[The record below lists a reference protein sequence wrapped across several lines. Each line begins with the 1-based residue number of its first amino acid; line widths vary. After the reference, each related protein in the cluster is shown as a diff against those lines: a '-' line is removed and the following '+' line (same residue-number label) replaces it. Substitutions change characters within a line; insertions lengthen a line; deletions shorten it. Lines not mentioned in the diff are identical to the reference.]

1 MQRIIFFT
9 KYTSK
14 GPSSRYRTYQYLD
27 DFKKE
32 YSCLVFPFFDDEYI
46 DRLYAG
52 CSVSFLKILYYYLRR
67 IWYLLSKPQKKDI
80 VFVEYELIPY
90 FFAWAEFYLKL
101 RGIKYI
107 VDYDDAIFHNY
118 DESNNALVRFF
129 LKSKIPKVMRLANH
143 VITGSP
149 YLTTFTTKY
158 NKQVTEIPTSVPMKK
173 YERVEHSD
181 AKNSFV
187 VGWIGTRST
196 SNNLL
201 LIKDALKE
209 FSNRHSDVVFQ
220 FVGIDDRTAKILGV
234 VPVKWEEEIEAR
246 LLSSFSVGIMPLV
259 DNDFNKGKCGF
270 KLIQYMACGLPTIST
285 PLEANLK
292 INRNKNN
299 LHATTNQEW
308 FNAFEQVY
316 NNQSDFAKIGES
328 NRKDI
333 ANYYSVE
340 ANAPIYKIIFRN
352 LITIENCEKND

>member
-27 DFKKE
+27 EFKKE
-32 YSCLVFPFFDDEYI
+32 YSCLVFPFFDDDYI

-52 CSVSFLKILYYYLRR
+52 RSTSFRKILYYYLRR
-67 IWYLLSKPQKKDI
+67 IWHLLSKPKKNDI
-80 VFVEYELIPY
+80 VFIEYELMPY

-118 DESNNALVRFF
+118 DGSSNVFVRIF
-129 LKSKIPKVMRLANH
+129 LKNKIPTVMKLANH

-149 YLTTFTTKY
+149 YLTNFATKY
-158 NKQVTEIPTSVPMKK
+158 NKQVTGIPTSVLMEK
-173 YERVEHSD
+173 YERIGHSD

-196 SNNLL
+196 SSNLL

-209 FSNRHSDVVFQ
+209 FSSRYSDVVFQ
-220 FVGIDDRTAKILGV
+220 FVGIDNRTAKILGV
-234 VPVKWEEEIEAR
+234 APVKWEEKIEIC
-246 LLSSFSVGIMPLV
+246 LLNSFNVGIMPLV

-270 KLIQYMACGLPTIST
+270 KLIQYMASGLPTIST

-292 INRNKNN
+292 INRNKKN

-316 NNQSDFAKIGES
+316 NNQSDFAKIGDS
-328 NRKDI
+328 NKKDI

-340 ANAPIYKIIFRN
+340 ANAPVYKTIFRE
-352 LITIENCEKND
+352 LVAKKPQKNE